1 MRADIFCRVIDNFGD
16 IGVTWRLAR
25 QLQTEYGW
33 AIRLWVDDLLSF
45 QHLEPRVQCVD
56 HQTVAGIEIVLW
68 SDSSVHDPA
77 LVAIAMFS
85 CDLPSSYIERMR
97 ARQTR
102 WINLEYL
109 SAEDW
114 VQGCHGLPALRSDG
128 LASHFYF
135 PGFTE
140 RTGGL
145 LREADLLARRDRWQA
160 DPAAQRT
167 FLEHLGVSAEA
178 LAAWTGHGA
187 RPVDAKTNRQDVPAR
202 LISLFCYPDISIP
215 ALVETLSTET
225 HQTVLLIPE
234 GIGPTLVPGQY
245 GNLFVERIP
254 FLPQTEYDKVL
265 WMADL
270 NFVRGEDSIIRALWA
285 GKPLVWQIYPQTE
298 DTHLIKLNAW
308 LSRSALPAHAQSL
321 IQAWNQG
328 SPQEESTPDRAVQPT
343 DSRKMVQSTVKPPL
357 PVNDAFASALRACLT
372 PTNFQAWQEQ
382 AAGFCR
388 EQAMLPDLA
397 RTLNQFCLS
406 QQNLQ

>member
-1 MRADIFCRVIDNFGD
+1 MQADIFCRVIDNFGD

-25 QLQTEYGW
+25 QLHTEYGW
-33 AIRLWVDDLLSF
+33 EIRLWVDDLLSF

-56 HQTVAGIEIVLW
+56 HQNVAGIEIVLW
-68 SDSSVHDPA
+68 SDSGVHDPA
-77 LVAIAMFS
+77 AVAIAMFS
-85 CDLPSSYIERMR
+85 CDLPRAYLERMH

-109 SAEDW
+109 SAEGW
-114 VQGCHGLPALRSDG
+114 VEGCHGLPALRTDG

-145 LREADLLARRDRWQA
+145 LRETDLLAKRDRWQV
-160 DPAAQRT
+160 DPAAQRA
-167 FLEHLGVSAEA
+167 FLEHLGVSAAA
-178 LAAWTGHGA
+178 LTAWTGHAA
-187 RPVDAKTNRQDVPAR
+187 RSVCAETAMHDAPAR
-202 LISLFCYPDISIP
+202 LISLFCYPDISLP
-215 ALVETLSTET
+215 TLIKTLATET
-225 HQTVLLIPE
+225 RQSVLLVPQ
-234 GIGPTLVPGQY
+234 GIGPALVPGQY

-254 FLPQTEYDKVL
+254 FLPQPEYDKVL

-298 DTHLIKLNAW
+298 HTHLIKLRAW
-308 LSRSALPAHAQSL
+308 LSRSALPVHAQAL
-321 IQAWNQG
+321 IEAWNQ
-328 SPQEESTPDRAVQPT
+328 V
-343 DSRKMVQSTVKPPL
+343 
-357 PVNDAFASALRACLT
+357 PVNDAFASALRTCLT
-372 PTNFQAWQEQ
+372 PMNFQAWQEQ

-388 EQAMLPDLA
+388 EQARLPDLA
-397 RTLNQFCLS
+397 STLNQFCLS